1 MNPQER
7 LTLLGTRIRKYDIGE
22 DELLRELGKLQPAFD
37 GVKGEATYREKVDA
51 AVEWGK
57 IYLNPLKSEKYSGG
71 REQARGFSLH
81 FCADVRCH
89 YGRFAPLP
97 ATSGLPRT
105 TDIIL
110 PARLVRSVP
119 TGDIDHG

>member
-37 GVKGEATYREKVDA
+37 GVEREAAYREKVCA

-57 IYLNPLKSEKYSGG
+57 IYLNPLKSVNYSGG
-71 REQARGFSLH
+71 REQVRGFLLQDLAS
-81 FCADVRCH
+81 A
-89 YGRFAPLP
+89 AKI
-97 ATSGLPRT
+97 A
-105 TDIIL
+105 
-110 PARLVRSVP
+110 
-119 TGDIDHG
+119 GDIM

>member
-22 DELLRELGKLQPAFD
+22 DELLRELGKLKPAFD
-37 GVKGEATYREKVDA
+37 GVEGEATYKKVDA

-71 REQARGFSLH
+71 REQVRGFLLQDLAS
-81 FCADVRCH
+81 A
-89 YGRFAPLP
+89 AKI
-97 ATSGLPRT
+97 A
-105 TDIIL
+105 
-110 PARLVRSVP
+110 
-119 TGDIDHG
+119 GDIV

>member
-37 GVKGEATYREKVDA
+37 GVEREANYREKIDA

-71 REQARGFSLH
+71 REQVRGFLLKDLAS
-81 FCADVRCH
+81 A
-89 YGRFAPLP
+89 AKI
-97 ATSGLPRT
+97 A
-105 TDIIL
+105 
-110 PARLVRSVP
+110 
-119 TGDIDHG
+119 GDIM